1 MTYNGWTNYETWAC
15 SLYYWDVFEEIL
27 KGYDETPDAYDLAEA
42 LRDVVVND
50 SLDCG
55 IQSPSLF
62 YDLLIASLKEIDYR
76 QIAEDLLEEREEE
89 CA

>member
-1 MTYNGWTNYETWAC
+1 MTYNGWTNYETWVC
-15 SLYYWDVFEEIL
+15 VLYYWEVFEEIL
-27 KGYDETPDAYDLAEA
+27 KGYDETPDAYDLAKA

-62 YDLLIASLKEIDYR
+62 YDLLIASLQEIDYFH
-76 QIAEDLLEEREEE
+76 IAEALLDY
-89 CA
+89 